1 MTNADIEALLA
12 ELNGLRKQINGGT
25 NKQIQSDGETSGMR
39 SLSGVYFKAR
49 AGVEGVS
56 QLDNADALFRELA
69 SMSRGKPSRSKV
81 LGMLADAKKLLVA
94 LEGEVMSAQTSKST
108 GRKTDT
114 DEMIIETLRELC
126 PTAASA
132 YSQAMTDLASSD
144 RESWRG
150 PATDMR
156 EALRETLDKLAP
168 DDEVTAMPGFRLEK
182 DARGPTM
189 KQKTRY
195 ILKKREMSSGAMAA
209 PEKAVE
215 GIEEI
220 IGGVMRSVYQRSSLS
235 THTATTK
242 DEVLRVH
249 AWVRLVFC
257 DLLEIPPN

>member
-1 MTNADIEALLA
+1 MTNADIEALLQ
-12 ELNGLRKQINGGT
+12 ELNVLRKQINTGT
-25 NKQIQSDGETSGMR
+25 YKQIQSDGETSGLR
-39 SLSGVYFKAR
+39 ALSGMYFNAR

-56 QLDNADALFRELA
+56 ELEQADGLFRELVT
-69 SMSRGKPSRSKV
+69 MSRGKPSRPKV
-81 LGMLADAKKLLVA
+81 LGMLAEAKRLLVA
-94 LEGEVMSAQTSKST
+94 MEGVVMSAQTSKAT

-114 DEMIIETLRELC
+114 DQLIIETLRDLC
-126 PTAASA
+126 PAAASA
-132 YSQAMTDLASSD
+132 YSQAMTDLAAAE

-168 DDEVTAMPGFRLEK
+168 DNEVTAMPGFKLEK

-257 DLLEIPPN
+257 DLLEIPPQ

>member
-1 MTNADIEALLA
+1 MTNADIEALLQ
-12 ELNGLRKQINGGT
+12 ELNVLRKQINGGT
-25 NKQIQSDGETSGMR
+25 NKQIQSEGETSGIR
-39 SLSGVYFKAR
+39 GLSGMYFKAR
-49 AGVEGVS
+49 AGVDGVS
-56 QLDNADALFRELA
+56 ELEQADALFRELA
-69 SMSRGKPSRSKV
+69 IMSRKAPSRSKV
-81 LGMLADAKKLLVA
+81 VGMLADAKKLLVA
-94 LEGEVMSAQTSKST
+94 MEGAVMSAQTSKAT
-108 GRKTDT
+108 GRRTDT
-114 DEMIIETLRELC
+114 DQLIIETLRTLC

-132 YSQAMTDLASSD
+132 YSQAMTDLGAPE

-168 DDEVTAMPGFRLEK
+168 DEEVTAMPGFKLEK

-195 ILKKREMSSGAMAA
+195 ILKKRDMSSGAMAA

-220 IGGVMRSVYQRSSLS
+220 IGGVMRSVYQRSSIS
-235 THTATTK
+235 THTSTTK
-242 DEVLRVH
+242 EEVLRVH

-257 DLLEIPPN
+257 ELLEIPPQ

>member
-1 MTNADIEALLA
+1 MTNSDIETLLE
-12 ELNGLRKQINGGT
+12 ELNKLRKQINGGT

-39 SLSGVYFKAR
+39 SLSVMYFKAR

-56 QLDNADALFRELA
+56 QLNEADGLFRDLA
-69 SMSRGKPSRSKV
+69 SMSRGKPSRPKV
-81 LGMLADAKKLLVA
+81 LGMLADARKLLVA
-94 LEGEVMSAQTSKST
+94 LEGVVMSAQTSKST
-108 GRKTDT
+108 GRKTVT

-126 PTAASA
+126 PTAGSA
-132 YSQAMTDLASSD
+132 YSQAMTDLASSE

-168 DDEVTAMPGFRLEK
+168 DDEVTSVPGFKLEK

-195 ILKKREMSSGAMAA
+195 ILKKREMSSGAMTA

-257 DLLEIPPN
+257 DLLEIPPQ

>member
-1 MTNADIEALLA
+1 MTNADIEAVLE

-25 NKQIQSDGETSGMR
+25 NKQIQSDAETSSIRG
-39 SLSGVYFKAR
+39 LSVMYFKAR

-56 QLDNADALFRELA
+56 RLDEADGLFRELA
-69 SMSRGKPSRSKV
+69 SMSRGKPSRPKV
-81 LGMLADAKKLLVA
+81 LGMLADARKLLVA
-94 LEGEVMSAQTSKST
+94 LEGVVMSAQTSKAT

-126 PTAASA
+126 PSAASA
-132 YSQAMTDLASSD
+132 YSQAMTDLASSE

-168 DDEVTAMPGFRLEK
+168 DNEVTSMPGFKLEK

-195 ILKKREMSSGAMAA
+195 ILKKRDMSSGAIAA

-235 THTATTK
+235 THTATMK

-257 DLLEIPPN
+257 DLLEIPPQ

>member
-1 MTNADIEALLA
+1 MTNADIEALLE
-12 ELNGLRKQINGGT
+12 ELNVLRKRINGGT

-39 SLSGVYFKAR
+39 GLSTMYFKAR

-56 QLDNADALFRELA
+56 QLEEADGLFRELA
-69 SMSRGKPSRSKV
+69 TMSRGKPSRPKV
-81 LGMLADAKKLLVA
+81 LGMLGDAKKLLVA
-94 LEGEVMSAQTSKST
+94 MEGAVLSAQVSKGT

-114 DEMIIETLRELC
+114 DLLIIETLRELC

-132 YSQAMTDLASSD
+132 YSQAMSDLAGAE

-168 DDEVTAMPGFRLEK
+168 DDEVMAMPNFKLEK

-195 ILKKREMSSGAMAA
+195 ILKKRDMTSGAMAT

-215 GIEEI
+215 GVEEI

-249 AWVRLVFC
+249 AWVRLVLC
-257 DLLEIPPN
+257 DLLEIPPQ